1 MEFPMQFPLIARDKD
16 TGDDLWLVSATDM
29 TQGRIYW
36 HDPENGQPLV
46 GFDASRVV
54 IVGEDE

>member
-1 MEFPMQFPLIARDKD
+1 MQFPLIARDKD